1 MINFQKILLVIIV
14 LYSGQLKSQVV
25 NLKGSFFCDVTIPT
39 NERNKAFNQT
49 MEGLF
54 NGAIGYQHNV
64 FRGLTIGAG
73 AKYSYFVS
81 DRVAF
86 SGAIGT
92 GGTHIPGGFLK
103 IGYEKYTTDRVSL
116 YGGVKVGYANV
127 MVVNDSCSALL
138 GGPFQKGSLFIE
150 PQIEINILTELGSP
164 SAFNMI
170 VSYAINFQ
178 EYTPDYLCRS
188 NIPGLVDSFSVGY
201 IRYLSIGF
209 GFKHYFGKN

>member
-1 MINFQKILLVIIV
+1 MSTLYKIFLVIFV
-14 LYSGQLKSQVV
+14 LTSVELTAQVV
-25 NLKGSFFCDVTIPT
+25 NLKGSFFVDVTIPT

-54 NGAIGYQHNV
+54 NGAVGYQHNV
-64 FRGLTIGAG
+64 FKGLTLGVG

-92 GGTHIPGGFLK
+92 GGTHIPGGFVK

-116 YGGVKVGYANV
+116 YGGIKTGYANV
-127 MVVNDSCSALL
+127 MVVNDSCQALL

-150 PQIEINILTELGSP
+150 PQLEINILTELRSA

-178 EYTPDYLCRS
+178 EFTPDYLCRS
-188 NIPGLVDSFSVGY
+188 DIPGLVDSFGEGY